1 MAFLGDFGKIFLGGA
16 STGQVVGAL
25 TGNPVIGASAQ
36 RAAELVGRVPTRMN
50 VSAATQQGQ
59 AVARSVAPQSPPPQE
74 TAQSGEFIGYS
85 DMGGRGFEP
94 VFESG
99 PQGNVTTNVNL
110 GALAQRGVQAFGG
123 LSGMFGFGAGVAAP
137 MILDALTGEPKKL
150 RVTRKLKSDTKRA
163 VELLGIEVVGERL
176 GIGVE
181 GVMYILNRKMRNDG
195 PMVTKAAVRKTRAT
209 MRKMKGVC
217 DLYDSLRPAAKRSTT
232 TRRTTAAARAAKAI
246 QIT

>member
-25 TGNPVIGASAQ
+25 TGNPVVAASAQ
-36 RAAELVGRVPTRMN
+36 RGADLISRVPTRMN
-50 VSAATQQGQ
+50 LGAGMQQGQ
-59 AVARSVAPQSPPPQE
+59 AVARSIAPESPPPQE
-74 TAQSGEFIGYS
+74 TATSGEFLGFS
-85 DMGGRGFEP
+85 DMQGGGFES
-94 VFESG
+94 VFSSPRTRTITE
-99 PQGNVTTNVNL
+99 NANL

-123 LSGMFGFGAGVAAP
+123 LGGMLGFGAGVAAP
-137 MILDALTGEPKKL
+137 MILDALTGETKKL

-163 VELLGIEVVGERL
+163 VELLGIEVVADRL

-195 PMVTKAAVRKTRAT
+195 PMVTKAAVRKTRQT

-217 DLYDSLRPAAKRSTT
+217 DLYDSLRPAAKRRTTT
-232 TRRTTAAARAAKAI
+232 TRSTAAARAAKAI